1 MSALARWC
9 FRHRL
14 VVVGIWVALLV
25 ALAVPYAML
34 GTSYSNEFSL
44 PGAESAKAQAL
55 LQSAAPQQAG
65 DSDQIVVHVR
75 DGSVRDAAVRDKVT
89 PMLAEVAKL
98 PSVASVTSMY
108 GPAGAPQISKDG
120 TTAYATVTF
129 DATADRI
136 PVADI
141 TRVVDTAR
149 AARDADLQVELG
161 GEAVSSAA
169 EGTTQSTEAIGI
181 AAAGIILFV
190 AFGSLLSMFVPLL
203 VAIAA
208 LGAGLI
214 TVGLT
219 SHLMTLGSIAPT
231 VAALIGL
238 GVGIDYALFIV
249 SRHRTGLQAGLPPEE
264 AAVRALNTSGRA
276 VVFAGLTVV
285 AALLGLLVLGI
296 GPLTGMGVSAA
307 TAVLFT
313 VAAAVTLVPAL
324 LGVFGTKLLNR
335 RQRRA
340 LASHTSPV
348 SHGFHAHGRG
358 RWAERVERHK
368 TLYALG
374 AVLVVAALSLP
385 TLSLRLGASDAGNDP
400 KASTTRAAYD
410 LLAEGFGPGSNG
422 PLVLVAQQ
430 GSPGDGP
437 ALKALVHAVRQT
449 SGVASVAFGPDGAT
463 GGLSVID
470 VVPTS
475 APQDK
480 ATSTLVTHLR
490 EDVIPAAERGTGLTV
505 HVGGPTAA
513 SADLADIV
521 TGKLS
526 LFLAVIV
533 GLGCLL
539 LMIAFRSVLVPLTA
553 AMMNL
558 LASAASFGVVVAV
571 FQWGW
576 GSELLG
582 LGKAGPVE
590 AELPLIMLAI
600 LFGLSMDYQVF
611 LVSRM
616 HEEWEHTRDNHRAIR
631 IGQAET
637 GRLINAAALIMICVF
652 TAFVFAGQRVIAEY
666 GVGLAA
672 AVGIDAFVLR
682 TVLVPALMHL
692 LGPANWWLPGWLDR
706 ILPRLSI
713 EGAPVSGPALAAS
726 ASASAVPTVLADASV
741 PPVVPEPAGV
751 APAIPVPA
759 RVPPAVRAEAPRHL
773 VAETAAEPSA
783 PVRPAMAPA
792 SCQGAGPSAPKSV
805 GVAYLW
811 WFFLGLFG
819 GHHFYLGRTGRGLVH
834 LFTIGF
840 CGLGWLADGVTL
852 PRQVRSANARN
863 APRDVVPPTNAT
875 VGSGLHDSVH

>member
-1 MSALARWC
+1 
-9 FRHRL
+9 
-14 VVVGIWVALLV
+14 
-25 ALAVPYAML
+25 
-34 GTSYSNEFSL
+34 
-44 PGAESAKAQAL
+44 
-55 LQSAAPQQAG
+55 
-65 DSDQIVVHVR
+65 
-75 DGSVRDAAVRDKVT
+75 
-89 PMLAEVAKL
+89 
-98 PSVASVTSMY
+98 
-108 GPAGAPQISKDG
+108 
-120 TTAYATVTF
+120 
-129 DATADRI
+129 
-136 PVADI
+136 
-141 TRVVDTAR
+141 
-149 AARDADLQVELG
+149 
-161 GEAVSSAA
+161 
-169 EGTTQSTEAIGI
+169 
-181 AAAGIILFV
+181 
-190 AFGSLLSMFVPLL
+190 
-203 VAIAA
+203 
-208 LGAGLI
+208 
-214 TVGLT
+214 
-219 SHLMTLGSIAPT
+219 
-231 VAALIGL
+231 
-238 GVGIDYALFIV
+238 
-249 SRHRTGLQAGLPPEE
+249 
-264 AAVRALNTSGRA
+264 
-276 VVFAGLTVV
+276 
-285 AALLGLLVLGI
+285 
-296 GPLTGMGVSAA
+296 
-307 TAVLFT
+307 
-313 VAAAVTLVPAL
+313 
-324 LGVFGTKLLNR
+324 
-335 RQRRA
+335 
-340 LASHTSPV
+340 
-348 SHGFHAHGRG
+348 
-358 RWAERVERHK
+358 
-368 TLYALG
+368 
-374 AVLVVAALSLP
+374 
-385 TLSLRLGASDAGNDP
+385 
-400 KASTTRAAYD
+400 
-410 LLAEGFGPGSNG
+410 
-422 PLVLVAQQ
+422 VAQQ

-437 ALKALVHAVRQT
+437 ALKALVRAVRQT
-449 SGVASVAFGPDGAT
+449 PGVASVAVGQGGAT
-463 GGLSVID
+463 GNLSVID

-553 AMMNL
+553 AVMNL

-672 AVGIDAFVLR
+672 AVAIDAFVLR

-692 LGPANWWLPGWLDR
+692 LGPANWWLPGWLDW

-713 EGAPVSGPALAAS
+713 ESTPASGPALTAPAP

-741 PPVVPEPAGV
+741 PPVVPVPASA

-759 RVPPAVRAEAPRHL
+759 RVPPAVRAQARHHL
-773 VAETAAEPSA
+773 VAETAAEPST
-783 PVRPAMAPA
+783 PVRPAVAPA
-792 SCQGAGPSAPKSV
+792 SRRGAGPGAPKSV

-819 GHHFYLGRTGRGLVH
+819 GHHFYLGRTGRGLVD

-840 CGLGWLADGVTL
+840 CGLGWLADGATL

-875 VGSGLHDSVH
+875 VGSDLHGSVR

>member
-9 FRHRL
+9 FRRRL

-34 GTSYSNEFSL
+34 GTSYSNAFSL

-89 PMLAEVAKL
+89 PMLAKVAKL
-98 PSVASVTSMY
+98 PSVATVTSMY
-108 GPAGAPQISKDG
+108 GPAGAPQISKDA

-141 TRVVDTAR
+141 TRVVDTAQ

-161 GEAVSSAA
+161 GQAVSTAA

-181 AAAGIILFV
+181 AAAGVILFV

-203 VAIAA
+203 VAVAA

-249 SRHRTGLQAGLPPEE
+249 SRHRTGLRAGLPPEE

-324 LGVFGTKLLNR
+324 LGVFGTRLLSR

-340 LASHTSPV
+340 LASHTSHTSPASHV
-348 SHGFHAHGRG
+348 SRAHGRG
-358 RWAERVERHK
+358 RWAERVERRK

-374 AVLVVAALSLP
+374 ALLVIAVLSLP

-437 ALKALVHAVRQT
+437 ALKALVRDVRQT
-449 SGVASVAFGPDGAT
+449 PGVASVASVAVGAGGAT

-513 SADLADIV
+513 SADLADTV

-553 AMMNL
+553 AVMNL

-672 AVGIDAFVLR
+672 AVAIDAFVLR

-706 ILPRLSI
+706 LLPRLSI
-713 EGAPVSGPALAAS
+713 EGAPASGPAFAAPAPAPAS
-726 ASASAVPTVLADASV
+726 AAPTVLV
-741 PPVVPEPAGV
+741 PARTAPV
-751 APAIPVPA
+751 APA
-759 RVPPAVRAEAPRHL
+759 
-773 VAETAAEPSA
+773 
-783 PVRPAMAPA
+783 PA
-792 SCQGAGPSAPKSV
+792 SKGKGRAAGPKAPKSV

-819 GHHFYLGRTGRGLVH
+819 GHHFYLGRTGRGLVD
-834 LFTIGF
+834 LFTIGL
-840 CGLGWLADGVTL
+840 CGLGWLADGATL
-852 PRQVRSANARN
+852 PRQVRSANARR
-863 APRDVVPPTNAT
+863 APRDVLPRANDEVAP
-875 VGSGLHDSVH
+875 DFYRSVR

>member
-14 VVVGIWVALLV
+14 VVIGIWAALLV

-34 GTSYSNEFSL
+34 GTSYSNAFSL

-89 PMLAEVAKL
+89 PMLAAVAKL

-141 TRVVDTAR
+141 TRVVDTAQ

-161 GEAVSSAA
+161 GQAVSTAA

-181 AAAGIILFV
+181 AAAGVILFV

-203 VAIAA
+203 VAVAA

-324 LGVFGTKLLNR
+324 LGVFGTRLLNR

-340 LASHTSPV
+340 LASQASPALPV
-348 SHGFHAHGRG
+348 SHASHAHAHARG
-358 RWAERVERHK
+358 RWAERVERRK

-374 AVLVVAALSLP
+374 ALLVIAVLSLP

-437 ALKALVHAVRQT
+437 ALKALVRDVRQT
-449 SGVASVAFGPDGAT
+449 PGVASVASVAVGPGGAT

-553 AMMNL
+553 AVMNL

-616 HEEWEHTRDNHRAIR
+616 HEEWEQTRDNHRAIR

-672 AVGIDAFVLR
+672 AVAIDAFVLR

-713 EGAPVSGPALAAS
+713 EGAPVSGPTLAAPAP
-726 ASASAVPTVLADASV
+726 ASAAQTVLVPASAAPTVLV
-741 PPVVPEPAGV
+741 PAGTAPVVPAPAGT
-751 APAIPVPA
+751 APFVP
-759 RVPPAVRAEAPRHL
+759 
-773 VAETAAEPSA
+773 
-783 PVRPAMAPA
+783 APA
-792 SCQGAGPSAPKSV
+792 SKGKGRAAGPHAPKSV

-819 GHHFYLGRTGRGLVH
+819 GHHFYLGRTGRGLVD
-834 LFTIGF
+834 LFTIGL
-840 CGLGWLADGVTL
+840 CGLGWLADGATL
-852 PRQVRSANARN
+852 PRQVRSANARR
-863 APRDVVPPTNAT
+863 ASRDVLPRANDEVAPGPYR
-875 VGSGLHDSVH
+875 SVR